1 MIKRNTK
8 SKQAVIDFLKKHDYG
23 LKPDDLIKELAHFD
37 KVTIYRI
44 LQSFL
49 NDGIIH
55 KAISDDGISYYFIC
69 KTCKEVHFHN
79 HYHFKCSVCEKVE
92 CINDEIEIKLPK
104 NYKLENI
111 NFWITGICNNCNKLK
126 SSSS

>member
-8 SKQAVIDFLKKHDYG
+8 SKQAVLQCFNDHKFG
-23 LKPDDLIKELAHFD
+23 LKPEDLITKLDQFD

-49 NDGIIH
+49 DDGIIH
-55 KAISDDGISYYFIC
+55 KAISEDGNSYYFVC

-79 HYHFKCSVCEKVE
+79 HYHFKCSQCGKVE
-92 CINDEIEIKLPK
+92 CINEEIEIKLPK
-104 NYKLENI
+104 NYTSETI
-111 NFWITGICNNCNKLK
+111 NFWITGICSACN
-126 SSSS
+126 